1 MRTARIVRL
10 GALGVM
16 LGALPTATTS
26 AQQPVTGVQTVQ
38 LARPTFEPFYTR
50 IRFAS
55 DRGRMNAEG
64 IGARFMWRGSSLFD
78 PSSPLAGHLDLGVF
92 GSYTPKHTFLA
103 KLDAATYHF
112 GLEADVRPFSTPLAG
127 RVDPFASLG
136 LGVLSTHVTSGLA
149 QAPSPLFRGSG
160 SAITLAPGVGARL
173 MLSSYLGLQG
183 DVRDVVAFDEG
194 ARHNPALS
202 AGVSLRF

>member
-16 LGALPTATTS
+16 LGALPVAASS
-26 AQQPVTGVQTVQ
+26 AQDSVTGVQTVQ

-50 IRFAS
+50 IRFGS

-64 IGARFMWRGSSLFD
+64 VGVRFMWRGSSLFD
-78 PSSPLAGHLDLGVF
+78 PSSPLAGHLDLGLF
-92 GSYTPKHTFLA
+92 GSYTPKQTFFT

-112 GLEADVRPFSTPLAG
+112 GLAADVRPFSAPLAG

-136 LGVLSTHVTSGLA
+136 LGVLSTRVTGGLSP
-149 QAPSPLFRGSG
+149 APSPLFRDSG
-160 SAITLAPGVGARL
+160 SAVTLAPGVGARL
-173 MLSSYLGLQG
+173 LLSRYLGLQG
-183 DVRDVVAFDEG
+183 DVRDIVAFDEG
-194 ARHNPALS
+194 ARHNPAYS

>member
-16 LGALPTATTS
+16 LGALPAAPLG
-26 AQQPVTGVQTVQ
+26 AQAPVTGVQTVQ
-38 LARPTFEPFYTR
+38 VARPNFEPFYTR
-50 IRFAS
+50 IRFGS
-55 DRGRMNAEG
+55 DRGRMTAEG
-64 IGARFMWRGSSLFD
+64 FGARFMWRGASLFD

-92 GSYTPKHTFLA
+92 GSYTPKQTFLA
-103 KLDAATYHF
+103 KLDAATYHV
-112 GLEADVRPFSTPLAG
+112 GLTADVRPFAAPLAG

-136 LGVLSTHVTSGLA
+136 LGVLSTRVTSGLA
-149 QAPSPLFRGSG
+149 QAPSPLFRDSG

-173 MLSSYLGLQG
+173 LLSSSLGLQG